1 MSYYL
6 ADGGHVL
13 ISGSTGA
20 KKGYGGKSVLA
31 NWWFSLLVE
40 KGHRDLGVFIN
51 PKQHGFVR
59 GQSVSTL
66 KGFAESYK
74 AGNRLFN
81 VRAESPDEWIETLL
95 HLEDDAVVVFDE
107 AQSYGGSEALQDT
120 LAMYG
125 NRDGATIRGIVVTQ
139 RPWNLSE
146 ELRANMPVKVWVGP
160 ITNEGESFFDTE
172 KMQTIGQEL
181 KGEMEPYQWAVTD
194 AGELQEV
201 NAPVPEEY
209 A

>member
-20 KKGYGGKSVLA
+20 RDDYGGKTVLA
-31 NWWFSLLVE
+31 NWWMDNLVQ
-40 KGHRDLGVFIN
+40 KGHRDVALFLN
-51 PKQHGFVR
+51 PKRHGFIE
-59 GQSVSTL
+59 GQTVHTV
-66 KGFAESYK
+66 KGLAESYR
-74 AGNRLFN
+74 AGNRVFD
-81 VRAESPDEWIETLL
+81 VRDTQPDKWVNFLL
-95 HLEDDAVVVFDE
+95 SLGRDAVVVFDE
-107 AQSYGGSEALQDT
+107 AQTYGDAEGLNDT

-125 NRDGATIRGIVVTQ
+125 NRDDGSIRGLVITQ

-160 ITNEGESFFDTE
+160 ITNEGRRFFETE
-172 KMQTIGQEL
+172 QMGTVADRLEGAMK
-181 KGEMEPYQWAVTD
+181 PYHWAVTD

-201 NAPVPEEY
+201 NEPVPEGY